1 MSKLKYEWITSKQTI
16 VEQTIINNTNKK
28 QIEMEEQMRE
38 RTREIQRTNN

>member
-1 MSKLKYEWITSKQTI
+1 MSKLKKEWMTSKQTI
-16 VEQTIINNTNKK
+16 AEQTIINNTNKK

>member
-1 MSKLKYEWITSKQTI
+1 MTSKQTI
-16 VEQTIINNTNKK
+16 AEQTIINNTNKK